1 MKHAM
6 YEDLEGK
13 NVLITG
19 GYGFLGRA
27 LCTEFA
33 RQGANLMIMDK
44 VATDQAF
51 LDVLRSQGVEIG
63 YIQVDFE
70 SQDSRTDAIAKM
82 YSKYS
87 KLDVLINNA
96 AYVGTTAALG
106 WAVPFAEQSIETWRN
121 AIEVNLTTPFH
132 LVQGLLELLEKS
144 DDPVVVN
151 LGSIYGS
158 LGPDWKMYAGTSMGN
173 PAAYAA
179 SKGGLIQLTRWL
191 ATTLGPKVRVNC
203 VSPGGVSRNQDEK
216 FVEKYVTRTP
226 LSRMAV
232 EADVVN
238 AILFLSTS
246 SASYITGQNLEVDGG
261 WSAW

>member
-1 MKHAM
+1 MKLVT
-6 YEDLEGK
+6 YGDLAGK

-33 RQGANLMIMDK
+33 RQGANLIIMDK
-44 VATDQAF
+44 VEADNAF
-51 LDVLRSQGVEIG
+51 LDVLRSQGIETEF
-63 YIQVDFE
+63 IQVDFE
-70 SQDSRTDAIAKM
+70 SQDSRIAAVSKM
-82 YSKYS
+82 LSKYS
-87 KLDVLINNA
+87 RLDVLINNA
-96 AYVGTTAALG
+96 AFVGTTAASG
-106 WAVPFAEQSIETWRN
+106 WAVPFTEQSIETWRK

-132 LVQGLLELLEKS
+132 LVQGLFELLEKS

-158 LGPDWKMYAGTSMGN
+158 LGPDWEMYAGTSMGN

-203 VSPGGVSRNQDEK
+203 VSPGGISRNQDEK
-216 FVEKYVTRTP
+216 FVKKYITRTP

-232 EADVVN
+232 EDDVVH

-246 SASYITGQNLEVDGG
+246 SANYITGQNLEIDGG

>member
-1 MKHAM
+1 MKHVM

-33 RQGANLMIMDK
+33 RQGANLIIMDK
-44 VATDQAF
+44 VATDQTF
-51 LDVLRSQGVEIG
+51 LDVLRTQGVEIEFL
-63 YIQVDFE
+63 QVDFE
-70 SQDSRTDAIAKM
+70 SQDSRTDAITKM
-82 YSKYS
+82 NSKYS

-106 WAVPFAEQSIETWRN
+106 WAVPFAEQSIETWRK

-203 VSPGGVSRNQDEK
+203 VSPGGISRNQDEK
-216 FVEKYVTRTP
+216 FVKKYVTRTP

-232 EADVVN
+232 EDDVVK
-238 AILFLSTS
+238 AILFLSSTS
-246 SASYITGQNLEVDGG
+246 ANYITGQNLVVDGG
-261 WSAW
+261 WSAR

>member
-6 YEDLEGK
+6 YEDLHGK

-27 LCTEFA
+27 LCTQFA
-33 RQGANLMIMDK
+33 RQGANLIVMDK
-44 VATDQAF
+44 VPADRAF
-51 LDVLRSQGVEIG
+51 LDVLRPQGVKIEF
-63 YIQVDFE
+63 IQVDFE
-70 SQDSRTDAIAKM
+70 SQDSRTDAISKIH
-82 YSKYS
+82 SKYS

-96 AYVGTTAALG
+96 AFVGTTAALG
-106 WAVPFAEQSIETWRN
+106 WAVPFAEQSIETWRK

-132 LVQGLLELLEKS
+132 LVQGLFELLEKS

-151 LGSIYGS
+151 LGSIYGT
-158 LGPDWKMYAGTSMGN
+158 LGPDWEMYAGTSMGN

-203 VSPGGVSRNQDEK
+203 VSPGGITRNQDEK
-216 FVEKYVTRTP
+216 FVKKYISRTP

-232 EADVVN
+232 EDDVVS
-238 AILFLSTS
+238 AILFLS
-246 SASYITGQNLEVDGG
+246 SASANYITGQNLEVDGG
-261 WSAW
+261 WGSW

>member
-1 MKHAM
+1 
-6 YEDLEGK
+6 
-13 NVLITG
+13 
-19 GYGFLGRA
+19 
-27 LCTEFA
+27 
-33 RQGANLMIMDK
+33 MIMDK

-51 LDVLRSQGVEIG
+51 LDVLRSQGVEIE

-82 YSKYS
+82 HSKYS

-106 WAVPFAEQSIETWRN
+106 WAVPFADQSIDTWRK

-132 LVQGLLELLEKS
+132 LVQGLFELLEKS

-203 VSPGGVSRNQDEK
+203 VSPGGISRNQDEK
-216 FVEKYVTRTP
+216 FVKKYIARTP
-226 LSRMAV
+226 LSRMALEDDIV
-232 EADVVN
+232 S
-238 AILFLSTS
+238 AILFLSTA
-246 SASYITGQNLEVDGG
+246 SANYITGQNLEVDGG
-261 WSAW
+261 WGSW

>member
-19 GYGFLGRA
+19 GSGFLGTA
-27 LCTEFA
+27 LCAEFA
-33 RQGANLMIMDK
+33 RQGANLIIMDK
-44 VATDQAF
+44 VAADQAF
-51 LDVLRSQGVEIG
+51 LEVLRSQGVEIEF
-63 YIQVDFE
+63 IEVDFE
-70 SQDSRTDAIAKM
+70 SQDSRTDAISKM
-82 YSKYS
+82 HSKYP

-96 AYVGTTAALG
+96 AFVGTTAALG
-106 WAVPFAEQSIETWRN
+106 WAVPFADQSIETWRK

-132 LVQGLLELLEKS
+132 LVQGLFELLQKS
-144 DDPVVVN
+144 DDPVVIN

-158 LGPDWKMYAGTSMGN
+158 LGPDWELYSGTSMGN

-203 VSPGGVSRNQDEK
+203 VSPGGVSRNQEPE
-216 FVEKYVTRTP
+216 FVNKYEFRTP
-226 LSRMAV
+226 LKRMAT
-232 EADVVN
+232 EAEIVSV
-238 AILFLSTS
+238 IVFLSSS
-246 SASYITGQNLEVDGG
+246 SASYVTGQNIQVDGG
-261 WSAW
+261 WGAW

>member
-1 MKHAM
+1 MKHAV

-33 RQGANLMIMDK
+33 RQGANLIILDK

-51 LDVLRSQGVEIG
+51 VDVLRSQGVEIE

-70 SQDSRTDAIAKM
+70 SQDSRTDAITKM
-82 YSKYS
+82 HSKYS

-96 AYVGTTAALG
+96 AFVGTTAALG
-106 WAVPFAEQSIETWRN
+106 WAVPFAEQSIETWRK

-132 LVQGLLELLEKS
+132 LVQGLLGLLEKS
-144 DDPVVVN
+144 QDPVVVN

-158 LGPDWKMYAGTSMGN
+158 LGPDWEMYAGTSMGN

-203 VSPGGVSRNQDEK
+203 VSPGGISRNQDDK
-216 FVEKYVTRTP
+216 FVKKYVTRTP

-232 EADVVN
+232 EDDVVN

-246 SASYITGQNLEVDGG
+246 SANYITGQNLEVDGG

>member
-19 GYGFLGRA
+19 GDGFLGRA

-33 RQGANLMIMDK
+33 RQGANLIIMDK
-44 VATDQAF
+44 VAVDQAF
-51 LDVLRSQGVEIG
+51 LDVLRSQGVEIEF
-63 YIQVDFE
+63 IQVDFE
-70 SQDSRTDAIAKM
+70 SQDSRTDAISKM
-82 YSKYS
+82 DSKYL

-96 AYVGTTAALG
+96 AFVGTTAALG
-106 WAVPFAEQSIETWRN
+106 WAVPFAEQSIETWRK

-132 LVQGLLELLEKS
+132 LVQGLFKLLEKS
-144 DDPVVVN
+144 DNPVVVN

-158 LGPDWKMYAGTSMGN
+158 LGPDWEMYAGTSMGN

-203 VSPGGVSRNQDEK
+203 VSPGGISRNQDEK
-216 FVEKYVTRTP
+216 FVKKYVTRTP

-232 EADVVN
+232 EDDVVN

-246 SASYITGQNLEVDGG
+246 SANYITGQNLEVDGG